1 MKGANMAHL
10 PVLVSEANN
19 TRYAICSQCDS
30 NIESW
35 FFDREPDRLEH
46 WSPFG
51 IFVQFDNGAGYLDK
65 NCSGA
70 PAVKKSISRKLVSA

>member
-1 MKGANMAHL
+1 MAHL

-35 FFDREPDRLEH
+35 FFDREPDRAEH

-51 IFVQFDNGAGYLDK
+51 IFVQFANGSGYLDK
-65 NCSGA
+65 KCSGA
-70 PAVKKSISRKLVSA
+70 PAVKKSMSRKLVSA